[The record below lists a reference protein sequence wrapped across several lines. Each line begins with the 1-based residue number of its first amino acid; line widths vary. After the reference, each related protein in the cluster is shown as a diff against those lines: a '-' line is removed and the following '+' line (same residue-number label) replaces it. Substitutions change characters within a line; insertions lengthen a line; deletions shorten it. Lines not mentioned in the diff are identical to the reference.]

1 FYAPETKH
9 SILRLFT
16 RIKKMSGMR
25 KISIGNGIETKNK
38 HLLSLPNK
46 SKKSVQNSK
55 EMTHQI
61 NTSEAR
67 VYVGTYAKYN
77 DGSIFGKWLTLSDY
91 ADKEEFYTACRELH
105 DDEEDP
111 EFMFQD
117 YENIPNGLIDECW
130 ISDNIFEVLEALENM
145 EESQKE
151 PFLIWCDN
159 GHRKLSEEDI
169 DDLISDFENDYIG
182 EYEDEEDFA
191 FEQVE
196 QMDLP
201 EFAKQYFDYKAYA
214 HD

>member
-1 FYAPETKH
+1 
-9 SILRLFT
+9 
-16 RIKKMSGMR
+16 MR
-25 KISIGNGIETKNK
+25 KISIGNGIETKQQ

-46 SKKSVQNSK
+46 SKKTIQNCK
-55 EMTHQI
+55 EMIHQI
-61 NTSEAR
+61 NTSEAS

-77 DGSIFGKWLTLSDY
+77 DGSIFGEWLKLSDY
-91 ADKEEFYTACRELH
+91 ADKEKFYTACRELH

-130 ISDNIFEVLEALENM
+130 ISDKIFEVLEALEDM
-145 EESQKE
+145 DETRKE
-151 PFLIWCDN
+151 AFLIWCDN
-159 GHRKLSEEDI
+159 GHRKLSEGDI
-169 DDLISDFENDYIG
+169 NDLISDFDDDYIG

-201 EFAKQYFDYKAYA
+201 EFAKTYFDYEAYA
-214 HD
+214 RDLFSGDYWSEGGYVFYNS

>member
-1 FYAPETKH
+1 
-9 SILRLFT
+9 
-16 RIKKMSGMR
+16 MSGMR
-25 KISIGNGIETKNK
+25 KISIGNGIETKQQ

-117 YENIPNGLIDECW
+117 YENIPNSLIGECW
-130 ISDNIFEVLEALENM
+130 ISDNVFEVLEALEDM
-145 EESQKE
+145 DETRKE
-151 PFLIWCDN
+151 AFLIWCDN

-169 DDLISDFENDYIG
+169 NDLISGFDDDYIG
-182 EYEDEEDFA
+182 EYKDEEDFA
-191 FEQVE
+191 YEQIE

-201 EFAKQYFDYKAYA
+201 EFAKRYFDYEAFARDLFSGDYWSEDG
-214 HD
+214 HVFYNS